1 MNLLEIRVSRYLEIF
16 PESRWSAFCSSPY
29 VFLPSDI
36 LFKKINNNLNT
47 FYGHTFERIALEMV
61 SRGIIPI
68 PIDNFQVNKFW
79 HKDVEIDGVAT
90 NDKNDVVFVEIKFVP
105 EVDGIKI
112 YNELKYKSLS
122 VNIKRNKEYYMIIDI
137 PFNIL
142 IFIYQGKVEWD
153 ISKN

>member
-1 MNLLEIRVSRYLEIF
+1 
-16 PESRWSAFCSSPY
+16 
-29 VFLPSDI
+29 
-36 LFKKINNNLNT
+36 
-47 FYGHTFERIALEMV
+47 MV

-68 PIDNFQVNKFW
+68 PIHNFQVNKFW

-122 VNIKRNKEYYMIIDI
+122 VNIKRNKEYYMIIAKSFKTKSNEAINVDFAGI
-137 PFNIL
+137 DRIIKKLN
-142 IFIYQGKVEWD
+142 E
-153 ISKN
+153 